1 MNTPFFIQQNDD
13 NFAME
18 NFNLPKKYKKEWKT
32 RLAWL
37 YDFPW
42 RDEQLSILKDFQEG
56 NWNKFVIQAVFGGGK
71 TTMILAMIFDLLLHK
86 KCEPD
91 EILVCAFNV
100 AIKNEIKKK
109 VKYAGKVVP
118 RTFDSIVYEICKEMD
133 YKDLKHPNFLEKRR
147 FLYQNIASIP
157 PNETVQFVF
166 LDEAQDLE
174 KHVEYIFKKRFPNAK
189 CMIVGDIFQSIQK
202 EPRES
207 LLWTLLQQESPFT
220 YTMMNTPR
228 VPKNILHEIQYALGN
243 YYPEFSST
251 VRKWTSSNESSEAK
265 IEWSMFKTY
274 GDSFDKMFEFV
285 TEHGVKDTMILVFSS
300 AITVRGTLGDVSRA
314 RRFFIEK
321 GIPVNSN
328 HKLMRDDALF
338 ISTVN
343 SSKGLERKHVF
354 CLLTFPL
361 ELAFANF
368 SSDILMNLLT
378 VGMSRCK
385 SSIHFCIPSY
395 MERFSPV
402 LEHYQCCPKPFISKR
417 PAKEIVAEDKKA
429 LLHDEKYNNMCYMFE
444 KQHSITEI
452 LRLQMFPF
460 STKQTLQSFVKKY
473 KDTTLPSFSCGIR
486 TEEEATL
493 LGLIFETLI
502 LCFWKKSWSNSLDNL
517 PTTGHEMFQTF
528 SARITN
534 LHKNWT
540 QWKRQHVFTNC
551 SLQQQVQGAILYS
564 LLHLGFYNKV
574 FCNVSDN
581 LKTSIEIRW
590 RQIQPFCYSSF
601 QIADVTKIKSQEKC
615 KMPFVQGIID
625 AVYLPEN
632 NDEWTEIIE
641 IKASRARD
649 WNENALLQAILYG
662 FCLGKRRFRIHLVN
676 VFSSKWNH
684 YFVNIDK
691 WDDMIRIMYN
701 DLQLWNLNCYLS
713 KNRTF
718 HHVEKKTLDIRNTLF
733 FEGIGREK
741 LYVFEFTSPTKI
753 SLLYHFET
761 KENVDYFWQ
770 KVFLLMCQ
778 NLNIEKIMIGRNL
791 ISDYIPIKSPLFRY
805 LNKKNSPYTEKEWSI
820 YLNGIGWYSE
830 KEELLKDE
838 DENNV
843 TVYLDFQQVISMTSV
858 QIGEL
863 CKRFNF
869 QI

>member
-1 MNTPFFIQQNDD
+1 MEAPLFVKQEDM
-13 NFAME
+13 NFAIE

-32 RLAWL
+32 RLGWL

-42 RDEQLSILKDFQEG
+42 RNEQLSILKDFQGAKWER
-56 NWNKFVIQAVFGGGK
+56 FVIQAVFGGGK
-71 TTMILAMIFDLLLHK
+71 TTMILAMIFDLLLHQK
-86 KCEPD
+86 VEPN

-109 VKYAGKVVP
+109 IKYAGKVLP

-133 YKDLKHPNFLEKRR
+133 YKDLKHPNFLEKRK
-147 FLYQNIASIP
+147 FLYQNISSIP
-157 PNETVQFVF
+157 SNETIRFIF

-174 KHVEYIFKKRFPNAK
+174 KNVEYIFKKRFPNAK

-207 LLWTLLQQESPFT
+207 LLWTLLQQDAPYT

-228 VPKNILHEIQYALGN
+228 VPKNILNEIQYALGN
-243 YYPEFSST
+243 YYPEFRST
-251 VRKWTSSNESSEAK
+251 VEKWSSSNISSEAK

-274 GDSFDKMFEFV
+274 GDSFEKMHDFV
-285 TEHGVKDTMILVFSS
+285 VEHGLKDTMILVFSS

-328 HKLMRDDALF
+328 HKLMKDDSLF

-385 SSIHFCIPSY
+385 TSIHFCIPSY

-402 LEHYQCCPKPFISKR
+402 LQHYKCCPKPFISKR
-417 PAKEIVAEDKKA
+417 PVQQIVAEDKKS

-460 STKQTLQSFVKKY
+460 STKQTLQSFAKKY
-473 KDTTLPSFSCGIR
+473 QDTTLPTFSCGIR

-502 LCFWKKSWSNSLDNL
+502 LSFWKKNWTSSLDTL
-517 PTTGHEMFQTF
+517 STTGHEMFQTF
-528 SARITN
+528 ATRIN
-534 LHKNWT
+534 KLHQNWT
-540 QWKRQHVFTNC
+540 QWKRQHAFSSC
-551 SLQQQVQGAILYS
+551 SFKDQVEGAILYS
-564 LLHLGFYNKV
+564 LLHLAFHNKV
-574 FCNVSDN
+574 FCNVSSN
-581 LKTSIEIRW
+581 LKQSIEIRW
-590 RQIQPFCYSSF
+590 RQIQPFCNSAF
-601 QIADVTKIKSQEKC
+601 QIANVTKIKTQEKC
-615 KMPFVQGIID
+615 KMPFIQGIID
-625 AVYLPEN
+625 AVYLPEQKE
-632 NDEWTEIIE
+632 EWTEIIE

-684 YFVNIDK
+684 YFVNIDH
-691 WDDMIRIMYN
+691 WDDIVRVMYN

-718 HHVEKKTLDIRNTLF
+718 HHEDKNTLDIQNTLF
-733 FEGIGREK
+733 LEGVGQEK

-753 SLLYHFET
+753 SLLYHFEN
-761 KENVDYFWQ
+761 KENVDYFWK
-770 KVFLLMCQ
+770 KVFSFMCE
-778 NLNIEKIMIGRNL
+778 NLNIQKILVGRNL
-791 ISDYIPIKSPLFRY
+791 VQESIPVKSPLFRF
-805 LNKKNSPYTEKEWSI
+805 LNKSNVPYQEKDWSR
-820 YLNGIGWYSE
+820 YLHAIGWYKE

-838 DENNV
+838 DESSIP
-843 TVYLDFQQVISMTSV
+843 VYLDFKQVISMTSI

-869 QI
+869 HV